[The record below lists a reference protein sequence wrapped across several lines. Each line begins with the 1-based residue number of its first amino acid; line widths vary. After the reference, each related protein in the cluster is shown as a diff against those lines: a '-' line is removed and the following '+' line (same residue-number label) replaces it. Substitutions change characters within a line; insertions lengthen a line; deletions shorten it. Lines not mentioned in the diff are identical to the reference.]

1 MTSDHKSG
9 ATAKPAKTF
18 HLIPPELEH
27 LIADRPL
34 TFGEDPH
41 QYDLLLASIFADLD
55 PKGTMEAVLAKDIVD
70 CIWEAR
76 RVKRIRA
83 AATAGE
89 WTEEAWNLMGASY
102 GSGNILTPGS
112 EIKEAFAKMI
122 RGALLGITKDAE
134 EAHKL
139 ALATNVRPEMIEY
152 GAHKSGL
159 AHISALNAE
168 LERLERRRDRLL
180 KHYTERRAA
189 LTAMAKNLVARETA
203 EQGIV
208 QGGAHAT

>member
-1 MTSDHKSG
+1 MSPDRKSES
-9 ATAKPAKTF
+9 AANHAKTS
-18 HLIPPELEH
+18 HLIPSELKH

-34 TFGEDPH
+34 AYGEVPH
-41 QYDLLLASIFADLD
+41 QYDELLASIFADLD
-55 PKGTMEAVLAKDIVD
+55 PKGAMEVVMAKDIVD

-83 AATAGE
+83 AAMAGE
-89 WTEEAWNLMGASY
+89 WTEGAWLLMRAGY
-102 GSGNILTPGS
+102 NVGNMFTP
-112 EIKEAFAKMI
+112 EHEKKAAFDKMI
-122 RGALLGITKDAE
+122 RGAVLHITKDAK

-139 ALATNVRPEMIEY
+139 AVATNVRPEMIEY
-152 GAHKSGL
+152 AAYKSGL
-159 AHISALNAE
+159 AHISVLHAE

-203 EQGIV
+203 DQGFA
-208 QGGAHAT
+208 QGVAHAS